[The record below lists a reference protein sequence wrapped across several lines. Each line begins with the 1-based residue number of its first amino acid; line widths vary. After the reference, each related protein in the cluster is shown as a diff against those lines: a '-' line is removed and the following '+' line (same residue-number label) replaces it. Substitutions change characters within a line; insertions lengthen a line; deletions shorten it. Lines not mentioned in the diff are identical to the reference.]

1 MQTVVIVG
9 GGISGLTLAYRI
21 QQEAPAVQVIVLEK
35 ENRLGGTLGTERRDG
50 FVVEIGANGF
60 LDNKPSTLA
69 LSHDLGLDDRL
80 IPASESAGRNRFV
93 LLDGKLRPLPT
104 GLFSFLRS
112 NVLSWRAK
120 TNMAAEF
127 FRPRRRIS
135 RDESINAFFRRRF
148 GPEAAARL
156 ADPFVTGIYAGDPR
170 LLSVEACFPRL
181 VALEREHGSLLLGL
195 IRTSRQGRRESS
207 VSSKRRGRSGQM
219 WSFRGG
225 LGVLI
230 ERLRDQLR
238 DPPLVSVNVR
248 RITHQSLQGSDG
260 FRWMIE
266 AEGHDHWLA
275 DAVVLACPAYEQA
288 EMLADL
294 DPLLVEQIDGIPYNR
309 VAVIALGFRL
319 EDVATSVDGFGFLIP
334 QRAKHDLLGVQWC
347 SSIFPER
354 APPGTVLLR
363 AICGGWQRAE
373 MVEWDDGKLLRAA
386 YEELRAVMGVRGH
399 PIFHR
404 IIRWAKAIP
413 QYMVGHLERVRWIE
427 QRASVHPGLFLAGN
441 AYSGVAL
448 NDCVER
454 GRLLARRVMDYLT
467 TFARS

>member
-181 VALEREHGSLLLGL
+181 VALEREQTSLKNHF
-195 IRTSRQGRRESS
+195 RESILF
-207 VSSKRRGRSGQM
+207 G
-219 WSFRGG
+219 
-225 LGVLI
+225 
-230 ERLRDQLR
+230 DQ
-238 DPPLVSVNVR
+238 
-248 RITHQSLQGSDG
+248 I
-260 FRWMIE
+260 W
-266 AEGHDHWLA
+266 AEG
-275 DAVVLACPAYEQA
+275 
-288 EMLADL
+288 
-294 DPLLVEQIDGIPYNR
+294 
-309 VAVIALGFRL
+309 
-319 EDVATSVDGFGFLIP
+319 
-334 QRAKHDLLGVQWC
+334 
-347 SSIFPER
+347 
-354 APPGTVLLR
+354 
-363 AICGGWQRAE
+363 
-373 MVEWDDGKLLRAA
+373 
-386 YEELRAVMGVRGH
+386 
-399 PIFHR
+399 
-404 IIRWAKAIP
+404 
-413 QYMVGHLERVRWIE
+413 
-427 QRASVHPGLFLAGN
+427 
-441 AYSGVAL
+441 
-448 NDCVER
+448 
-454 GRLLARRVMDYLT
+454 
-467 TFARS
+467 